1 MNKRQLKVYQGSG
14 KDYAPVPEIKL
25 KGKWLENIGFS
36 IGSTIQADC
45 KNGTIIITKQDKDT
59 KEMGNKNEGK
69 QPFGNT
75 CR

>member
-1 MNKRQLKVYQGSG
+1 MDKRQLKVYQGSG

-45 KNGTIIITKQDKDT
+45 KNGTIIITKQDKN
-59 KEMGNKNEGK
+59 KGNGE
-69 QPFGNT
+69 
-75 CR
+75 